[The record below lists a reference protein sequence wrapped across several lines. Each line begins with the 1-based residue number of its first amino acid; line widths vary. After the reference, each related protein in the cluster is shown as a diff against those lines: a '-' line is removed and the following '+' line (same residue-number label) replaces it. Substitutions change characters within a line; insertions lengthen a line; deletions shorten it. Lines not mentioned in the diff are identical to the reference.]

1 MIDSPGAEVA
11 RVLRIIGK
19 YAWAAADEIEG
30 KEPEKP
36 EAVAIETARKEAAE
50 RRQRLGGNAS

>member
-1 MIDSPGAEVA
+1 MSASEAA

-30 KEPEKP
+30 KSDADVDKP
-36 EAVAIETARKEAAE
+36 APVDLEAARKEAAA
-50 RRQRLGGNAS
+50 RRKRLGGSAK